1 MEISIFL
8 MRKGGIILLHTTQH
22 NTINLSYPILSYPHL
37 ILMEE
42 SSHSTQS
49 SKQNPPFQEDLRSG
63 TGNPDI
69 DHAVSFWKQ
78 FDLTTA
84 RAQWDKICNDM
95 REMKTASIS
104 GRKRLN
110 DLTKSFR
117 AKSREEQTSQVQDL
131 VKAYQEEIDQLSR
144 RSKLSEVSFFDLH
157 KSLYDAPD
165 PGFFLEQLLHTSLH
179 SNSHVLEIE
188 KLKAELAQYDDEF
201 QRLKNQEVTIRR
213 LEDQLTDFQQRNEVK
228 VEEEV
233 ERRVDLIR
241 QQCQEE
247 VLEAKEMQKA
257 TERRLSVALEAVK
270 QAQSQSERCQA
281 QLLEVSEKY
290 ENKLSAMMSEN
301 SLLAENIQ
309 RLQLRCSEME
319 SENDHLK
326 KGAVVIATSSATSSP
341 HPKSD
346 SADLAFSADR
356 QTSLELLVAQLRGQ
370 VQEKEEQ
377 VRQERL
383 VADAALR
390 EAQLLYAKEK
400 EQLARARQE
409 LQSRPSPRDVTALR
423 RRLRLVEK
431 IAFHGARADR
441 GEGRG
446 EDDVEEE
453 MEEHDGDGDDVAPE
467 NHSVPLENL
476 LTAKILGLE
485 RDVTALRRQN
495 LDLTETQSSQTD
507 VIASLKQTL
516 EHRQQALARA
526 ERELEARNAL
536 LERMMKEQSA
546 KKENALTSLEDL
558 LADVTSPPPLSV
570 NNQAASH
577 SLPSRE
583 GGGGDDVAEASSQM
597 IAILTNQRD
606 RYKERLT
613 QVSLP
618 FITSLLCDVMYDVA
632 G

>member
-1 MEISIFL
+1 
-8 MRKGGIILLHTTQH
+8 
-22 NTINLSYPILSYPHL
+22 
-37 ILMEE
+37 MEE

-49 SKQNPPFQEDLRSG
+49 SKQNPIFQEDLRSA
-63 TGNPDI
+63 TGNPDV

-78 FDLTTA
+78 FDLTAA

-95 REMKTASIS
+95 REMKTASIA

-290 ENKLSAMMSEN
+290 ENKLTAMMSEN

-356 QTSLELLVAQLRGQ
+356 QTSLELLVAQLRGE

-409 LQSRPSPRDVTALR
+409 LQTRPSPRDVTALR

-446 EDDVEEE
+446 EDDVE
-453 MEEHDGDGDDVAPE
+453 EEHDGDGDDVAPE

-558 LADVTSPPPLSV
+558 LADVTSPPPLSAS
-570 NNQAASH
+570 NQAASH
-577 SLPSRE
+577 SLSSRE
-583 GGGGDDVAEASSQM
+583 GGGGGDDVAEASSQM
-597 IAILTNQRD
+597 ITILTNQRD

-613 QVSLP
+613 QVIFLS
-618 FITSLLCDVMYDVA
+618 ISSLLWCGVM
-632 G
+632 

>member
-1 MEISIFL
+1 
-8 MRKGGIILLHTTQH
+8 
-22 NTINLSYPILSYPHL
+22 
-37 ILMEE
+37 MEE
-42 SSHSTQS
+42 SNHSTQS
-49 SKQNPPFQEDLRSG
+49 SKQNPIFQEDLRSA
-63 TGNPDI
+63 TGNPDV

-78 FDLTTA
+78 FDLTAA

-95 REMKTASIS
+95 REMKTASIA

-257 TERRLSVALEAVK
+257 TERRLLVALEAVK

-290 ENKLSAMMSEN
+290 ENKLTAMMSEN

-326 KGAVVIATSSATSSP
+326 KGTVVIATSSATSSP

-356 QTSLELLVAQLRGQ
+356 QTSLELLVAQLRGE

-409 LQSRPSPRDVTALR
+409 LQTRPSPRDVTALR

-446 EDDVEEE
+446 EDDVE
-453 MEEHDGDGDDVAPE
+453 EEHDGDGDDVAPE

-558 LADVTSPPPLSV
+558 LADVTSPPPLSAS
-570 NNQAASH
+570 NQAASH
-577 SLPSRE
+577 SLSSRE
-583 GGGGDDVAEASSQM
+583 GGGGGDDVAEASSQM
-597 IAILTNQRD
+597 ITILTNQRD

-613 QVSLP
+613 QVIFLS
-618 FITSLLCDVMYDVA
+618 ISSLLWCDVMYDVA
-632 G
+632 GGGAVVEE